1 MQVNTKS
8 PAAGAFTLIELLVV
22 IAIIVILA
30 SLLLPALKDAK
41 SKAVS
46 TQCLNNLRQL
56 TLGCLIYAGDA
67 EDALPYNMGE
77 GEIRRRV
84 AQGEYLNW
92 NSTIMNWELDSDN
105 TNTVLLTRGGIG
117 PDVGEVP
124 QVYRCPSDTALSDL
138 QVGAGWSSRVRSYS
152 MNAMVGDAGE
162 FTLGGSNVNN
172 PDYQQFFRL
181 SQIPVAPRIFL
192 LVEEHPDSINDGYFL
207 NKPGSSGSSV
217 WMHLPASYHR
227 GAANFSYTDGHVEP
241 YRWRCS
247 STKKPPRPDGAKV
260 PFRVPS
266 DEPEDFRW
274 LMYRTTVAY

>member
-30 SLLLPALKDAK
+30 SLLMPALKDAK

-138 QVGAGWSSRVRSYS
+138 QVGAEGDELLDPAVGATRPGERLDRIDRARVR
-152 MNAMVGDAGE
+152 GHE
-162 FTLGGSNVNN
+162 RC
-172 PDYQQFFRL
+172 RL
-181 SQIPVAPRIFL
+181 
-192 LVEEHPDSINDGYFL
+192 
-207 NKPGSSGSSV
+207 
-217 WMHLPASYHR
+217 
-227 GAANFSYTDGHVEP
+227 AA
-241 YRWRCS
+241 
-247 STKKPPRPDGAKV
+247 
-260 PFRVPS
+260 
-266 DEPEDFRW
+266 
-274 LMYRTTVAY
+274 